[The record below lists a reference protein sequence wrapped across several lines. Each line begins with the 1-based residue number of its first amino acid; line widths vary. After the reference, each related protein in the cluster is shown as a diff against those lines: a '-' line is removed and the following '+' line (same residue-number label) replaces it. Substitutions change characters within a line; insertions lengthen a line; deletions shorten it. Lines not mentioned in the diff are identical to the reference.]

1 MLAATGGD
9 FPLLSALVVTPLIGA
24 VMIAFVGKSR
34 TEIVRA
40 FAMLASVCTAALA
53 GYLLWQFHVGDGGFQ
68 FVEDRSWVE
77 AMGLR
82 YILGVDGI
90 SLWMVVLTGLIFPL
104 VFLSSANLNDR
115 FKMYAISMLILEA
128 GIMGVFLALD
138 LVLFFVFFEVV
149 LIPMYLLIGI
159 WGHERRIYAAL
170 KFFIYTMAG
179 SALMLAAILTLGFL
193 HSSQTGVLTFDM
205 RELSIWGGLAQS
217 TAQWLFLAFFVA
229 FAVKVPIFPLHTWL
243 PDAHVE
249 APAAGSVVLAAVMLK
264 MGTYGFLRFSL
275 TLFPQAAV
283 DMAPW
288 IMVLGA
294 IGIIYGALV
303 AAVQTDLKKLIA
315 YSSVAHMGF
324 VVIGTFSLTQPGLDG
339 GILTMLAHGLNTSAL
354 FFLVGFLYDR
364 RHTREIAQFGGLWK
378 TMPIFA
384 GLFLVASFASVGLP
398 GLSGFVGEYLSLL
411 GTFLTSRPVAVVS
424 TVGVILAA
432 LYLLWAFQQVFTG
445 EPEGDNR
452 DTPDVS
458 VREIAVVAPLLILS
472 LVIGLYPRPVL
483 DRINPSVEALLD
495 HVEEQ
500 SDWVEPSVPP
510 ASVVH
515 DETTE
520 VEAGHD
526 EAGAAET
533 DSGNAAD
540 DEHSIGNL
548 EAAVPGGAK

>member
-1 MLAATGGD
+1 MLAASGGD
-9 FPLLSALVVTPLIGA
+9 FPLLSALIVTPLIGA
-24 VMIAFVGKSR
+24 VLIAFVGQTR

-40 FAMLASVCTAALA
+40 FAILASVSTAALA
-53 GYLLWQFHVGDGGFQ
+53 GYLLWQFQVGDGGFQ
-68 FVEDRSWVE
+68 FVEDRTWVE

-90 SLWMVVLTGLIFPL
+90 SLWMIVLTGLIFPL
-104 VFLSSANLNDR
+104 VFLSSANITER

-128 GIMGVFLALD
+128 GIMGVFLSLD

-159 WGHERRIYAAL
+159 WGHERRVYAAL

-193 HSSQTGVLTFDM
+193 HNQDTGMLTFDM
-205 RELSIWGGLAQS
+205 RELSVWGGLAQS

-249 APAAGSVVLAAVMLK
+249 APTAGSVVLAAVMLK

-324 VVIGTFSLTQPGLDG
+324 VVIGTFSLTQPGIDG
-339 GILTMLAHGLNTSAL
+339 GIMTMLAHGLNTSAL
-354 FFLVGFLYDR
+354 FFLVGMLYDR
-364 RHTREIAQFGGLWK
+364 RHTREIAKFGGLWK
-378 TMPIFA
+378 TMPKFA
-384 GLFLVASFASVGLP
+384 ALFLVASFASVGLP
-398 GLSGFVGEYLSLL
+398 GLSGFVGEYLALL
-411 GTFLTSRPVAVVS
+411 GTFLSSRPVAVVS

-445 EPEGDNR
+445 EPEGDNK
-452 DTPDVS
+452 DTPDLS
-458 VREIAVVAPLLILS
+458 IRDIAVVAPLLIMS

-495 HVEEQ
+495 HVDAE
-500 SDWVEPSVPP
+500 SDWVEPSVPSPP
-510 ASVVH
+510 AEVGEAEGS
-515 DETTE
+515 ETSD
-520 VEAGHD
+520 HSSD
-526 EAGAAET
+526 EAET
-533 DSGNAAD
+533 ST
-540 DEHSIGNL
+540 DEHSIGSL
-548 EAAVPGGAK
+548 DTTVTGGVK